1 MWSLHSKMSHSA
13 IEYSEA
19 GGLAVQWPQSWAWPS
34 AAGVPRLRILP
45 KTCAGDVDEGRAGGA
60 WHSAGR
66 RHAQCRLDLVS
77 ASNPGCGGW
86 GGGWPELP
94 SEAQQPRR
102 PGHHHPLG

>member
-1 MWSLHSKMSHSA
+1 MWSLHSKMSHSP

-34 AAGVPRLRILP
+34 AAGVPHLRILP
-45 KTCAGDVDEGRAGGA
+45 KTCVGDVDEGRAGGA
-60 WHSAGR
+60 WHSARR

-77 ASNPGCGGW
+77 ASNPECGGW

-94 SEAQQPRR
+94 SEAQQSRR
-102 PGHHHPLG
+102 PGHHPVLG